1 MFFQEDFIDKLG
13 ILELCQARHNFV
25 FGALA
30 EMRNCATS
38 LNSPLALLWERLV
51 SFSLYLMAFA
61 PPPLNHG
68 QPFHSTKD
76 STRLDMTAS

>member
-30 EMRNCATS
+30 EVQICATS
-38 LNSPLALLWERLV
+38 LPSNL
-51 SFSLYLMAFA
+51 
-61 PPPLNHG
+61 G
-68 QPFHSTKD
+68 K
-76 STRLDMTAS
+76 TRCS